1 LPRIAPEAHAE
12 AFIQRW
18 GASLFDSSVESNRKR
33 LGHLLRSEYQ
43 QARRRGLLA
52 QALMRSARKEDRKI
66 SWTDLIEVATHG
78 TRERDFQ
85 PQTEGQRLKNAV
97 HEAGHVLISYLCT
110 GQAPIYCSVRDSG
123 NDHGVTVMP
132 YDLVEAFNQDM
143 SYAGAIEQIRMA
155 LAGRAAEHLV
165 LGAQNVS
172 LYGAKDDLRLA
183 KELATQMHALAGM
196 PIETHDDAAAGSNLC
211 VASSEKDTVGRESF
225 IAMINR
231 VLQRE
236 FLQTIGM
243 IKAERAVLE
252 RIVNDLRDREVLL
265 EEDLVNLLQPA

>member
-1 LPRIAPEAHAE
+1 MVQA
-12 AFIQRW
+12 
-18 GASLFDSSVESNRKR
+18 
-33 LGHLLRSEYQ
+33 LLR
-43 QARRRGLLA
+43 R
-52 QALMRSARKEDRKI
+52 ARKADRKI

-78 TRERDFQ
+78 TREQDFR

-110 GQAPIYCSVRDSG
+110 GQAPIYCSVRDNG
-123 NDHGVTVMP
+123 DDHGVTVMP

-165 LGAQNVS
+165 LGARNVS

-183 KELATQMHALAGM
+183 KELATQMHALSGM

-211 VASSEKDTVGRESF
+211 VASSEKDTDGRESF
-225 IAMINR
+225 IGMINR

-243 IKAERAVLE
+243 MKAERAVL
-252 RIVNDLRDREVLL
+252 DVLL
-265 EEDLVNLLQPA
+265 GAQPRHAVRSGQFGQPGFLRVHKVAPKSIMPWV